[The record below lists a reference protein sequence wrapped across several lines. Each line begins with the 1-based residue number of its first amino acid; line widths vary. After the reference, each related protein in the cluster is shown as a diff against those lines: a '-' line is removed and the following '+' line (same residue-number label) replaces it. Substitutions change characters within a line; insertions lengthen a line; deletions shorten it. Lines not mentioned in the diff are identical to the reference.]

1 MRVYGEAYLL
11 INFWMDFLSLL
22 LAACLKQARFH
33 VTRAAFGA
41 ALGAVY
47 AALAWTGRSFYRS
60 CPVLILSSVLVSL
73 ISFGK
78 AGFFLFPYVA
88 VAALNL
94 CGLSDALLRSGVSCA
109 AVLVTSGLF
118 SLGVCLIQRKGR
130 LPEGDS
136 CVLRILYRG
145 KTASLPAL
153 RDSGNLLRDGVTGQP
168 VIVVPENALSA
179 LMPNGAQTGIFST
192 LPPGW
197 RLLPIRTAA
206 GKGLLMCFRA
216 DRAELIQGKRIRQV
230 YAPIAVSDFSEKSA
244 LVPECLFRG
253 FCSVSEPKK
262 EVVSHAG
269 N

>member
-33 VTRAAFGA
+33 VPRAIVGA

-47 AALAWTGRSFYRS
+47 SVLAWTGGSFYRS
-60 CPVLILSSVLVSL
+60 CIIQVLSAFLLSL
-73 ISFGK
+73 ISFGR

-88 VAALNL
+88 ISALNL
-94 CGLSDALLRSGVSCA
+94 CGLSDALLRSGVSCFAILLA
-109 AVLVTSGLF
+109 ASLF
-118 SLGVCLIQRKGR
+118 SLGVCLIQRKNK
-130 LPEGDS
+130 LSEDVP
-136 CVLRILYRG
+136 CVLRIVYHG
-145 KTASLPAL
+145 KQASLPAI
-153 RDSGNLLRDGVTGQP
+153 RDSGNLLRDGVTSQP
-168 VIVVPENALSA
+168 VIVAPASALST
-179 LMPNGAQTGIFST
+179 LMPSGAQTGDIAT

-206 GKGLLMCFRA
+206 GNGLLMCFRA
-216 DRAELIQGKRIRQV
+216 DRTELIQGRNIRQV
-230 YAPIAVSDFSEKSA
+230 YVPIAVSDFNEKSA

-253 FCSVSEPKK
+253 FCPVKTPKK
-262 EVVSHAG
+262 EVLFHAG